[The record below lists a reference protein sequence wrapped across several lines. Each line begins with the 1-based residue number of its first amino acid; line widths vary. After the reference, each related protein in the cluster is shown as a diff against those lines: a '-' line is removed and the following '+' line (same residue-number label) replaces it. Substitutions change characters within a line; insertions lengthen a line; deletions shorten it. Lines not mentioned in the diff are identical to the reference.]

1 MIKVGSY
8 YQLAKPGI
16 IYGNLLTAIAG
27 YLMASHLSIVW
38 SSFIGTVIGYSFVV
52 GSACVFN
59 NLYDRDI
66 DKLMN
71 RTSKRP
77 SVEGSIS
84 LYAGLTFGT
93 LILIIGLISLVLFTT
108 LLSFMIACIGFIIYI
123 PIYTYLKRKTH
134 LATIVGALSG
144 AMPIL
149 GGYLAYSANFTVG
162 SLLIFLMMFFWQMP
176 HFYAIAI
183 FRLKDYQK
191 AKVPVLPLV
200 KTVHLTTYMMIV
212 FSMLFFVTVVLLYI
226 NSSFSLLY
234 LIILG
239 FSSLIWLFIN
249 VLGLFVKEKFKWAR
263 QSFFVSLAVVLIMSL
278 MIANR

>member
-1 MIKVGSY
+1 MSKVGLC

-27 YLMASHLSIVW
+27 YLMASHLSINW
-38 SSFIGTVIGYSFVV
+38 SSFIGMVIGYSFVV

-66 DKLMN
+66 DRIMK

-77 SVEGSIS
+77 SVQGDIS
-84 LYAGLTFGT
+84 LKEGLIFGT
-93 LILIIGLISLVLFTT
+93 AILIIGLISLILFTT
-108 LLSFMIACIGFIIYI
+108 LLSFIIASIGFLIYV

-134 LATIVGALSG
+134 LATLVGALSG

-149 GGYLAYSANFTVG
+149 GGYLAYSARFTIG

-191 AKVPVLPLV
+191 AKVPVLPVV
-200 KTVHLTTYMMIV
+200 KTIDLTTYMMIG
-212 FSMLFFVTVVLLYI
+212 FSLLFLISVVLLYI
-226 NSSFSLLY
+226 NSNFSLFY

-239 FSSLIWLFIN
+239 FSALAWLVIN
-249 VLGLFVKEKFKWAR
+249 ILGLFVKIKSKWAR
-263 QSFFVSLAVVLIMSL
+263 QSFFASLAVVLIMSI